1 MRRFK
6 ASHVAQRCRFIDRRI
21 RLVLYGSI
29 LLETLG
35 LTWFGYG
42 ERGILIVCFFIS
54 DSGLKMLAKGSV
66 SRTLKKLL
74 IAECGHITD
83 MGELNLACCG
93 SVTDVSVVALGAI
106 QTEEIELVLPECIRR
121 YSGGVSGRCGAAGE
135 QKPGLEVH
143 QTECVDANGDAR
155 ESWQILQ
162 VGLDFGV
169 RDGGCSG
176 ISYICNYP
184 LDCFRKGVKV
194 LQEFRRKDKEHDF
207 VMEKLGDDELG
218 LIINWVHDHN
228 DRKSISQVCKQWLR
242 VEGQTR
248 LYIRVLEAE
257 VLHNFLSRFPNLVT
271 FQASGLICNAHLECV
286 AQTCPKIEVLNLNTR
301 KMHDDLDESDE
312 LSGLNGGIHAIAN
325 GCREL
330 RKVYL
335 RRRGIG
341 NFGVVSLLNF
351 GKNLTELDLGRCNR
365 ITDQAL
371 EAIGYA
377 TSLCVLNLRCCWL
390 ITDSGLAMLA
400 NGSTARTLKK
410 LIIAECERITDYGL
424 SCLQQMCCLEELNLA
439 ECGPAVTDI
448 GGVAVASI
456 PTLKWLNLSW
466 LINISD
472 VTLTAIA
479 EHSQKLMVLDLTGCE
494 LITGEGVRAFVDHES
509 LEELV
514 LVSCVNVFQSDVEL
528 LVLGSQS
535 LKYIKLDKRLR
546 MWIPIA
552 TQENI
557 SRFCRLDWSS

>member
-1 MRRFK
+1 MRRFQ

-35 LTWFGYG
+35 DDELG
-42 ERGILIVCFFIS
+42 LIFNRVHDPDDRKSFSQVCKQWVIRNAGVAS
-54 DSGLKMLAKGSV
+54 LVKMAKNSKELNLGQCV
-66 SRTLKKLL
+66 
-74 IAECGHITD
+74 AITD
-83 MGELNLACCG
+83 HALEAIGVCVKNPEETVDCRMWAYHRHGGVVLQAMCCSEELNLACCG
-93 SVTDVSVVALGAI
+93 SVTDTLLWSPLLA
-106 QTEEIELVLPECIRR
+106 LPEFGCA
-121 YSGGVSGRCGAAGE
+121 GPVKLCGAAGE

-143 QTECVDANGDAR
+143 QTECVDANGDA
-155 ESWQILQ
+155 SWQILQ

-169 RDGGCSG
+169 RDGGCSV
-176 ISYICNYP
+176 
-184 LDCFRKGVKV
+184 RKSVKV

-228 DRKSISQVCKQWLR
+228 DRRSISQVCKQWLR

-257 VLHNFLSRFPNLVT
+257 VLHNFLPRFPNLVA

-351 GKNLTELDLGRCNR
+351 GKNLTQLDLGRCNR

-410 LIIAECERITDYGL
+410 TDY
-424 SCLQQMCCLEELNLA
+424 C
-439 ECGPAVTDI
+439 
-448 GGVAVASI
+448 
-456 PTLKWLNLSW
+456 
-466 LINISD
+466 
-472 VTLTAIA
+472 
-479 EHSQKLMVLDLTGCE
+479 
-494 LITGEGVRAFVDHES
+494 
-509 LEELV
+509 
-514 LVSCVNVFQSDVEL
+514 
-528 LVLGSQS
+528 
-535 LKYIKLDKRLR
+535 R
-546 MWIPIA
+546 M
-552 TQENI
+552 
-557 SRFCRLDWSS
+557 

>member
-1 MRRFK
+1 
-6 ASHVAQRCRFIDRRI
+6 
-21 RLVLYGSI
+21 
-29 LLETLG
+29 
-35 LTWFGYG
+35 
-42 ERGILIVCFFIS
+42 
-54 DSGLKMLAKGSV
+54 
-66 SRTLKKLL
+66 
-74 IAECGHITD
+74 
-83 MGELNLACCG
+83 
-93 SVTDVSVVALGAI
+93 
-106 QTEEIELVLPECIRR
+106 
-121 YSGGVSGRCGAAGE
+121 
-135 QKPGLEVH
+135 
-143 QTECVDANGDAR
+143 
-155 ESWQILQ
+155 
-162 VGLDFGV
+162 
-169 RDGGCSG
+169 
-176 ISYICNYP
+176 
-184 LDCFRKGVKV
+184 
-194 LQEFRRKDKEHDF
+194 
-207 VMEKLGDDELG
+207 MEKLGDDELG
-218 LIINWVHDHN
+218 WIINWVHDHN

-257 VLHNFLSRFPNLVT
+257 VLHNFLPRFPNLVT

-479 EHSQKLMVLDLTGCE
+479 EHSQKLTVLDLTGCE

-557 SRFCRLDWSS
+557 SRFCRLDWTS